1 MIASDPLLI
10 DTNILVYAHN
20 QDSPFHKKCLA
31 LITAVLEGQLRGILA
46 QQNLLEFFSII
57 TDKKRITKPLTP
69 LKAQEL
75 LEYYLRVPFRIITP
89 NNMSIQIFST
99 LCRKNKIKN
108 GQAFDA
114 YLVATMLSYQI
125 KNIVTINVKDFKL
138 YNEIRTWDISE
149 F

>member
-1 MIASDPLLI
+1 MTISDPLLF

-31 LITAVLEGQLRGILA
+31 LVTAVIERKIRGILA
-46 QQNLLEFFSII
+46 QQNLLEFYSII

-69 LKAQEL
+69 QRAQEL
-75 LEYYLRVPFRIITP
+75 LEYYLRVSFRIIGP
-89 NNMSIQIFST
+89 SHMSIQIFSM
-99 LCRKNKIKN
+99 LSRKNKIKN

-114 YLVATMLSYQI
+114 YLVATMLSHQI
-125 KNIVTINVKDFKL
+125 KNIVTVNIKDFKL
-138 YNEIRTWDISE
+138 YNEIKTWDISE